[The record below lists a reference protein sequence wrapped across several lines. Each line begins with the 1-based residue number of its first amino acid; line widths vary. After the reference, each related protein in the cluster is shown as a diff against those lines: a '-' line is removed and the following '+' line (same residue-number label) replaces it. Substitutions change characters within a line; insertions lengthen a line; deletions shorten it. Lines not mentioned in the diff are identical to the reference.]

1 MGDLAG
7 HLADGFWLVVGS
19 GDSGTRHNQLW
30 VELNFCARTSRML
43 GGEGAAPGYLFS
55 VNGFKGGSL
64 QL

>member
-30 VELNFCARTSRML
+30 VELNFCARTSGCSAGKELRRDIYF
-43 GGEGAAPGYLFS
+43 P
-55 VNGFKGGSL
+55 
-64 QL
+64 